1 MEIAL
6 EPQKIYEEYQ
16 ELVSYL
22 TKEKVFETVDKNE
35 KFFQGRQWE
44 GLAENVDIAKPT
56 MNILQRI
63 GKYQIAM
70 ITSNDIGIDI
80 KSLISDQ
87 EEDELLSVI
96 SKEAKDVVEQAKIL
110 ETARLVVRDGFVAGA
125 NYMHQTF
132 DPFFETGQEA
142 KGRIE
147 NEQVDV
153 RRMFFGNPYSGDIQ
167 KQPYIIIALRQYV
180 DQVKEEAEELG
191 VKNIDDIKPDAD
203 EDFYDDDSGNKLV
216 TVLLKYYKKKKII
229 EVPTVTVDEFGNQIE
244 VMEQKVIKTVHAI
257 KCTKD
262 VVIKEETDLGYT
274 RYPISRFG
282 WDNRSNSFLYDTPM
296 TWNIVNQVFV
306 NKSYSYMHEYMFKSA
321 FPKRIYDETKL
332 DIKNFDDEEDFG
344 VAGIDLMGKFLDF
357 SKMPDFSD
365 QVIDLV
371 KLTESEM
378 EKNMGVNDAALGNV
392 KPDNAQ
398 AIIAL
403 QESAAVP
410 LEIQRQNFYEMWE
423 DTIRNIIDIMIACY
437 GIRKLSNDD
446 DEIVTVDF
454 SRLQGLNYKL
464 NIDIGSSAQYSE
476 IAQMNTIN
484 SLLSNQMIDLS
495 TFLKVCPD
503 KYVPMKSEI
512 MKFAEKQQEE
522 AAAQQMQSP
531 DQIL

>member
-1 MEIAL
+1 M
-6 EPQKIYEEYQ
+6 
-16 ELVSYL
+16 
-22 TKEKVFETVDKNE
+22 
-35 KFFQGRQWE
+35 
-44 GLAENVDIAKPT
+44 
-56 MNILQRI
+56 
-63 GKYQIAM
+63 
-70 ITSNDIGIDI
+70 
-80 KSLISDQ
+80 
-87 EEDELLSVI
+87 
-96 SKEAKDVVEQAKIL
+96 
-110 ETARLVVRDGFVAGA
+110 
-125 NYMHQTF
+125 
-132 DPFFETGQEA
+132 
-142 KGRIE
+142 
-147 NEQVDV
+147 
-153 RRMFFGNPYSGDIQ
+153 
-167 KQPYIIIALRQYV
+167 
-180 DQVKEEAEELG
+180 
-191 VKNIDDIKPDAD
+191 
-203 EDFYDDDSGNKLV
+203 
-216 TVLLKYYKKKKII
+216 
-229 EVPTVTVDEFGNQIE
+229 DEFGNQIE

-306 NKSYSYMHEYMFKSA
+306 NKCYAYMHEYLFKSA

-332 DIKNFDDEEDFG
+332 DIKNFDEEEDFG

-437 GIRKLSNDD
+437 GVRKLSNDN

-464 NIDIGSSAQYSE
+464 SIDIGSSAQYSE

-484 SLLSNQMIDLS
+484 SLLSNQMIDLA

-522 AAAQQMQSP
+522 AAMQQMQNP

>member
-1 MEIAL
+1 MNITPE
-6 EPQKIYEEYQ
+6 KIWNEYQ
-16 ELVSYL
+16 TLTEYL
-22 TKEKVFETVDKNE
+22 TENDVYNVVKKNE
-35 KFFQGRQWE
+35 KFYDGRQWD
-44 GLAENVDIAKPT
+44 GAKADNIAKPT
-56 MNILQRI
+56 MNRLQRI
-63 GKYQIAM
+63 GKYQIASLS
-70 ITSNDIGIDI
+70 SNDVGVAIEPLLGG
-80 KSLISDQ
+80 
-87 EEDELLSVI
+87 EEDTQNMRIIADEVKAVI
-96 SKEAKDVVEQAKIL
+96 EQAKIK
-110 ETARLVVRDGFVAGA
+110 ETARLMVRNAFVDGAA
-125 NYMHQTF
+125 YSLQTF
-132 DPFFETGQEA
+132 EPDYETGQDS
-142 KGRIE
+142 KGKIE
-147 NEQVDV
+147 NQIVDMTNV
-153 RRMFFGNPYSGDIQ
+153 YFGNPYTNVIQ

-306 NKSYSYMHEYMFKSA
+306 NKSYSYMHEYAFKSA

-423 DTIRNIIDIMIACY
+423 DTVRNIIDIMIACY
-437 GIRKLSNDD
+437 GVRKLSNDD

-464 NIDIGSSAQYSE
+464 SIDIGSSAQYSE

-522 AAAQQMQSP
+522 AAMQQMQNP